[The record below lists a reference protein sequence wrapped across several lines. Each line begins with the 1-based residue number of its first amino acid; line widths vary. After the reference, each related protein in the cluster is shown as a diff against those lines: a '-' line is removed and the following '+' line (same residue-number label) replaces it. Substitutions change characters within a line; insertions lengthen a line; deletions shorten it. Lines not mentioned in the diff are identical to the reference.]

1 MRHSVHS
8 GLHRCKT
15 LVVKDA
21 RRTKFTVEDHS
32 GKAKYL
38 HVEAR
43 PTALISVRR
52 GIANVRFCYDALSFV
67 LCLHSTQKAKYDTH
81 NIYAIAMPLSE
92 RLV

>member
-1 MRHSVHS
+1 VHS
-8 GLHRCKT
+8 ELHRCKT

-21 RRTKFTVEDHS
+21 RRTKSAVEDHS
-32 GKAKYL
+32 GEANYL

-52 GIANVRFCYDALSFV
+52 SDREREILLCDILSFV